1 MNFDHSIKEDFMR
14 LTHNNEQAWLFVET
28 FATRAHDL
36 DDLID
41 GDKQVNDEDLIK
53 AEMDWMVAL
62 SSNQFYKA
70 HQSFLM
76 PLLIMACNTWL
87 DANKWEKDDDPVKRT
102 HSDVLKSQYH
112 EVIFAVVYLC
122 GGWNAMREFTKLH
135 REYQKENY
143 HGNV

>member
-1 MNFDHSIKEDFMR
+1 MNFDHSIKEDFLR

-41 GDKQVNDEDLIK
+41 GDKEVNDEDLIK

-76 PLLIMACNTWL
+76 PLLIMSCNTWL
-87 DANKWEKDDDPVKRT
+87 DANRWEKGEDAVKRT

-112 EVIFAVVYLC
+112 EVIFATVYLC

-135 REYQKENY
+135 REYQKDNY

>member
-41 GDKQVNDEDLIK
+41 GDKEVNDEDLIK

-76 PLLIMACNTWL
+76 PLLIMSCNTWL
-87 DANKWEKDDDPVKRT
+87 DANRWEKGEDAVKRT

-112 EVIFAVVYLC
+112 EVIFATVYLC

-135 REYQKENY
+135 REYQKDN
-143 HGNV
+143 